1 MIAITTNSSTSVNP
15 TRFAGEFSPCLGGV
29 SIMINVTEQN
39 KFGTTLTMR
48 KPTLVY
54 LVEPLELPPRSDL
67 PLKLVQEE

>member
-1 MIAITTNSSTSVNP
+1 
-15 TRFAGEFSPCLGGV
+15 
-29 SIMINVTEQN
+29 MINVTEQN